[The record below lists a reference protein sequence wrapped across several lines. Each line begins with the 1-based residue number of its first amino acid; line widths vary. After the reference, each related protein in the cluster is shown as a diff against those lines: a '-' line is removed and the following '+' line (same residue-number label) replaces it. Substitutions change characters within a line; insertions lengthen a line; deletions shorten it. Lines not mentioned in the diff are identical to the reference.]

1 MTTGGE
7 LLVQCLEAQGVD
19 RIFCVPGE
27 SYLAV
32 LDALHDASIDVI
44 NARQEGGAAIMAE
57 GDGKMTGRP
66 GVAFVTRG
74 PGATNAASG
83 VHIAKQDSTPMILFV
98 GQIAL
103 DMRGREAFQEVD
115 YRQAF
120 RDLAKWVEEIDRVD
134 RIPEIINH
142 AWHVA
147 MSGRPGPVVIALPE
161 DMLRQVA
168 TSLPGPYVTVADPA
182 PTPAAIAT
190 LAEKLAKAKRPVMV
204 LGGPRWDEAAV
215 IAAQDFAVRHDLPV
229 TVTFRRQN
237 MFNHEHPNYAGDLG
251 IGPSPELKAAVEE
264 SDLLLVIG
272 ARVSELPSQGY
283 ELLTFPKPQIDMV
296 HVHPGPEE
304 LGRIYTPDLAMNA
317 SPCAFF
323 EAAANI
329 APRSTSGRA
338 KAAHAAYMEWSD
350 TPPAS
355 PGAAEMGPIIAHL
368 RETAPDAVITNGAG
382 NYSGWIHRFWRFRW
396 FGQQISSTSGSMGA
410 GLPYAVAAKRRW
422 PEKEVICI
430 AGDGCFQMTSQEFGA
445 LAQYDLPVIVLII
458 DNAAYGTIRMH
469 QERDYPTRI
478 SATKLVNPDFA
489 TIARAYGG
497 HGETVEETVQFPKA
511 FARARASG
519 KPAIIHIKTDVE
531 ALSPT
536 LTVTGL
542 RNRTR

>member
-44 NARQEGGAAIMAE
+44 NARQESGAAIMAE

-74 PGATNAASG
+74 PGATNAAAG

-98 GQIAL
+98 GQIGL

-115 YRQAF
+115 YRQTF

-168 TSLPGPYVTVADPA
+168 NTRPGPRVEVAAPA
-182 PTPAAIAT
+182 PTPAVIAD
-190 LAEKLAKAKRPVMV
+190 LSERLHKAERPVMV
-204 LGGPRWDEAAV
+204 LGGSRWDAASV
-215 IAAQDFAVRHDLPV
+215 VAAQDFAARHDLPV

-237 MFNHEHPNYAGDLG
+237 LFNHEHPNYAGDLG
-251 IGPSPELKAAVEE
+251 IGPNPALKAMVEN
-264 SDLLLVIG
+264 SDLLLVVG
-272 ARVSELPSQGY
+272 ARLSEMPSQGY
-283 ELLTFPKPQIDMV
+283 ELLEFPKSQIDMV
-296 HVHPGPEE
+296 HVHAGAEE
-304 LGRIYTPDLAMNA
+304 LGRIYTPDLAINA
-317 SPCAFF
+317 TPGAFF
-323 EAAANI
+323 DAAATIAPRAGAGAAAAAN
-329 APRSTSGRA
+329 
-338 KAAHAAYMEWSD
+338 AAFTIWNGE
-350 TPPAS
+350 PPAT
-355 PGAAEMGPIIAHL
+355 PGKAEMGPIIAHV

-382 NYSGWIHRFWRFRW
+382 NYAGWIHRFWRFRW
-396 FGQQISSTSGSMGA
+396 FGQQIAPTSGSMGA
-410 GLPYAVAAKRRW
+410 GVPYAVAAKRRW
-422 PEKEVICI
+422 PDREVICF

-445 LAQYDLPVIVLII
+445 LAQYDLPVIVLVV

-469 QERDYPTRI
+469 QERDYPARI

-489 TIARAYGG
+489 ALARAYGG
-497 HGETVEETVQFPKA
+497 HGETVEETAQFPNA
-511 FARARASG
+511 FARARDSG

-531 ALSPT
+531 AISPT
-536 LTVTGL
+536 MTVTGL
-542 RNRTR
+542 RNRAR